1 MHHRTRYSSVGQD
14 DLHRT
19 PLRGQNQGCVST
31 TSFSTWWCLTKGYSI
46 STILSRLFSCHGK
59 ESCSMHCGSGPMNGG
74 DPCGGI
80 YKYAKII
87 YKCAGK
93 GSGHAINCGAVAF
106 SNNTSSG
113 GTPPNCTAPTFF
125 AYDGGNS
132 CCETNTCGA
141 TCCHGDSAR
150 CVDSD
155 GITPKSN
162 CQDAGDH

>member
-93 GSGHAINCGAVAF
+93 GSGHAINWC
-106 SNNTSSG
+106 SSIFQQYEFRRHS
-113 GTPPNCTAPTFF
+113 PQLHRPHLLRLRRRELVLR
-125 AYDGGNS
+125 DQHLR
-132 CCETNTCGA
+132 
-141 TCCHGDSAR
+141 CHLLPRGLR
-150 CVDSD
+150 EVR
-155 GITPKSN
+155 G
-162 CQDAGDH
+162 QRRDHAEEQLPGRR